1 MRVAVAA
8 LILAVSAPALAQ
20 SALAQSAPQDWNQ
33 TEANTG
39 KGHRVG
45 NPEAPVQLI
54 EFVSYTCP
62 HCAHYAEVSEGALRL
77 GYVGEGKAAV
87 EVRHVIRNPV
97 DLAAALTTEC
107 GPEDKFFDR
116 HRAMFLAYDEWIAK
130 AQAATPAQQTRWRS
144 GTIGQQMQAI
154 ANDLD
159 FYQIMEP
166 QGVGTAQLDRCLTD
180 AARAE
185 AIRDA
190 SQANSAEFA
199 VPGTPSFVI
208 NGALLPDVYS
218 WEALQP
224 LIEQSASAP
233 AG

>member
-1 MRVAVAA
+1 MRMRAAVAA

-20 SALAQSAPQDWNQ
+20 SAPQDWNQ
-33 TEANTG
+33 TVANTG

-45 NPEAPVQLI
+45 SPEAPVQLI

-116 HRAMFLAYDEWIAK
+116 HRAMFLGYEGWIAK

-144 GTIGQQMQAI
+144 GTTGQQMQAI

-159 FYQIMEP
+159 FYQLMEP
-166 QGVGTAQLDRCLTD
+166 QGIGVAALDRCLTD
-180 AARAE
+180 DARAQAIME
-185 AIRDA
+185 ASA
-190 SQANSAEFA
+190 ANSNEFA

-224 LIEQSASAP
+224 LIEQTASAP

>member
-1 MRVAVAA
+1 MRVVVAA

-87 EVRHVIRNPV
+87 EVRHVIRNQV

-107 GPEDKFFDR
+107 GPEEKFFDR
-116 HRAMFLAYDEWIAK
+116 HRAMFLAYNTWIAK
-130 AQAATPAQQTRWRS
+130 AQAATPAQQARWQS
-144 GTIGQQMQAI
+144 GTVGQQMQAI

-159 FYQIMEP
+159 FYELMEP
-166 QGVGTAQLDRCLTD
+166 QGVGTAQLDRCLND
-180 AARAE
+180 GVRAQAIMDMSAA
-185 AIRDA
+185 
-190 SQANSAEFA
+190 NKTEFD
-199 VPGTPSFVI
+199 VPGTPSFAI
-208 NGALLPDVYS
+208 NGALLPDIYS

-224 LIEQSASAP
+224 LIEQGASAP